1 MRTYKSDA
9 KVSLDRFNKIIKS
22 KLEELL
28 KSKVTSLEEYT
39 LDSKDDILKA
49 FIKEIDMYSGVD
61 AVRFKESLGFQFIAS
76 RIQTIKDG
84 FKPYN
89 TFTIRFERDNNE
101 TEFSKRIMQIKND
114 YIYPTLTIQAYV
126 NEDDFLLS
134 MGVVKTKDMYL
145 YAENNLDKLKKV
157 KNIDNSSSF
166 IIITF
171 NELKNKC
178 DMIIY
183 ECGGSKFYKKP

>member
-1 MRTYKSDA
+1 
-9 KVSLDRFNKIIKS
+9 
-22 KLEELL
+22 
-28 KSKVTSLEEYT
+28 
-39 LDSKDDILKA
+39 
-49 FIKEIDMYSGVD
+49 
-61 AVRFKESLGFQFIAS
+61 
-76 RIQTIKDG
+76 
-84 FKPYN
+84 
-89 TFTIRFERDNNE
+89 
-101 TEFSKRIMQIKND
+101 
-114 YIYPTLTIQAYV
+114 
-126 NEDDFLLS
+126 
-134 MGVVKTKDMYL
+134 MYL